1 MLGRGVADSM
11 IAPYISEY
19 RLLLPLMVKHL
30 DKEAFL
36 RQLQQDR
43 QDLKLSPETDEFWKQ
58 ALEQIE
64 YWMREQLERYQATRQ
79 EE

>member
-1 MLGRGVADSM
+1 
-11 IAPYISEY
+11 
-19 RLLLPLMVKHL
+19 MVKHL

-36 RQLQQDR
+36 KQLQQDR
-43 QDLKLSPETDEFWKQ
+43 QDLKLSPDVDEFWKQ

-64 YWMREQLERYQATRQ
+64 HWMKEQLERYRATRL

>member
-1 MLGRGVADSM
+1 MLGRGVSDSM

-36 RQLQQDR
+36 KQLQQDR
-43 QDLKLSPETDEFWKQ
+43 QDLKLSPDVDEFGNRPWNR
-58 ALEQIE
+58 LS
-64 YWMREQLERYQATRQ
+64 TG
-79 EE
+79 